1 MANFA
6 RDDGDE
12 TPEAEIV
19 DRYRLDHLYTHAFR
33 NGAGKYFTVVSR
45 DEDDALL
52 EVEAEHPG
60 ATRNKVKTTLTFIR
74 TESGGEIRSI
84 ELKRFR
90 YYTRQGWTA
99 QEEHIRFS
107 FAFFVGLLGFLQGLS
122 ELNLQDLNARRIP
135 LAEGPNLD
143 DETIRQFRTLASTP
157 EGQELIAEAVRNGQV
172 TSADLVNVGYR
183 KAQLE
188 LFENM
193 MTSTDAVEEYR
204 QANEVRPRG
213 EEAVWQHFFE
223 RNTWIFGYG
232 LSFVFN
238 QPLDGRKLEQTVAGS
253 SVGGAGKRTDGL
265 LKTAGLINSL
275 CLVEIK
281 TPRTALMEGEAY
293 RPECW
298 RPSSELAGGVAQ
310 SQKTVQKTL
319 ENVGR
324 ELRPEAQGGVPTGE
338 VIYSYKPRAYLVVG
352 NLAEF
357 ETATGVNREKF
368 ASFELLRRST
378 HSPEI
383 ITFDELL
390 ERARFIVSS
399 S

>member
-1 MANFA
+1 
-6 RDDGDE
+6 
-12 TPEAEIV
+12 V
-19 DRYRLDHLYTHAFR
+19 
-33 NGAGKYFTVVSR
+33 
-45 DEDDALL
+45 
-52 EVEAEHPG
+52 
-60 ATRNKVKTTLTFIR
+60 
-74 TESGGEIRSI
+74 
-84 ELKRFR
+84 
-90 YYTRQGWTA
+90 
-99 QEEHIRFS
+99 
-107 FAFFVGLLGFLQGLS
+107 GFLQGLS
-122 ELNLQDLNARRIP
+122 ELNLHDLNARRIP
-135 LAEGPNLD
+135 LAEGSNLD
-143 DETIRQFRTLASTP
+143 DETIRQFKTLASTP
-157 EGQELIAEAVRNGQV
+157 EGQELIAEAVRNGQI

-188 LFENM
+188 LFGNM
-193 MTSTDAVEEYR
+193 MTSSETIEEYR
-204 QANEVRPRG
+204 RSNEVRQSG

-232 LSFVFN
+232 LSFIFN

-265 LKTAGLINSL
+265 LKTAGVINSL

-281 TPRTALMEGEAY
+281 TPRTSLMEAEPY

-298 RPSSELAGGVAQ
+298 RPSSELAGGMAQ

-338 VIYSYKPRAYLVVG
+338 VIYSYKPKAYVVVG

-399 S
+399 G